1 MTVAYERLRV
11 RDAVH
16 IWQGRA
22 PDALAPGDTG
32 LLSEEELQMVRRLP
46 DAAAVRYA
54 AAHVAL
60 RRVLSHYL
68 GVLPREVVLG
78 RRPCPRCAHP
88 SHGRPRID
96 WPPTDLSFNLSR
108 SGPQWLLAV
117 VVGHQVGVDLEDG
130 RSLDI
135 DGASKLLM
143 SAPELAHVRSRP
155 DESAR
160 TDAFFR
166 CWTRKEAVVK
176 AIGVGIITDLSE
188 VDVRPA
194 EDGPVLVTHA
204 EPNSPDTWLMQD
216 LPMVDGM
223 FAALARE
230 AGAAGPVELHRYE
243 DLARRTTDAAHPESH
258 QNGDE
263 SRKPRRGVL
272 VP

>member
-1 MTVAYERLRV
+1 MTAAYERLRDH
-11 RDAVH
+11 DAVH
-16 IWQGRA
+16 IWRGRA
-22 PDALAPGDTG
+22 PDALAPGDAD
-32 LLSEEELQMVRRLP
+32 LLLEEELQKVRRLP

-68 GVLPREVVLG
+68 GLPPSEVVLG
-78 RRPCPRCAHP
+78 RHPCPRCAHP
-88 SHGRPRID
+88 QHGRPRID
-96 WPPTDLSFNLSR
+96 WPPTDLGFNLSR
-108 SGPQWLLAV
+108 SGAQWLIAV
-117 VVGHQVGVDLEDG
+117 VAGHQVGVDLEDD
-130 RSLDI
+130 RSLDV
-135 DGASKLLM
+135 DGASKLVM
-143 SAPELAHVRSRP
+143 STLELAHVRSLP

-204 EPNSPDTWLMQD
+204 EPNSPHTWLVQD
-216 LPMVDGM
+216 LSVVDGM

-230 AGAAGPVELHRYE
+230 AGVAGPVELHRYE
-243 DLARRTTDAAHPESH
+243 DLARRTTDAAHPENH
-258 QNGDE
+258 QDGDE
-263 SRKPRRGVL
+263 SRNPRRGVL